1 MLGRKKGI
9 TDKTKEI
16 ISKYKDGISCS
27 EIAIEYGLKKNSV
40 VSLLRRY
47 SVCKKAMGRDIEE
60 LVFDYLKHKDVEV
73 QHMRG
78 DEKYDLLVDDS
89 IKIDVKSASLS
100 KDNFYHFSLYTSK
113 GGKIKDLYKNIDYFY
128 LIAKDDPLL
137 TIYSLPVS
145 KVSRHQVSLAVSLNR
160 LSNCEVVGYLNTKG
174 VINNDKY

>member
-1 MLGRKKGI
+1 MRRRKNSL
-9 TDKTKEI
+9 TDKTKGI
-16 ISKYKDGISCS
+16 ISKYKNGMSCS

-40 VSLLRRY
+40 VSLLRKHG
-47 SVCKKAMGRDIEE
+47 VCKKAMGRDIEE

-89 IKIDVKSASLS
+89 VKIDVKSSSLS
-100 KDNFYHFSLYTSK
+100 KDNFYRFSLYTSK

-145 KVSRHQVSLAVSLNR
+145 KVSRYQVSLAVSLNK
-160 LSNCEVVGYLNTKG
+160 LSSCEVVGYLNTKE
-174 VINNDKY
+174 VKKNDKH